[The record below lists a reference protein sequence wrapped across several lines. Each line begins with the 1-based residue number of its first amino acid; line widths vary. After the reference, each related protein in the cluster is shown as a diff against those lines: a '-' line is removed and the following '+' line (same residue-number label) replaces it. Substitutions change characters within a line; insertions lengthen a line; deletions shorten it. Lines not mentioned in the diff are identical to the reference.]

1 MCSSSSLYPHL
12 SSSLLYSESP
22 LPTVPT
28 PSSFPSF
35 PSPNVPCIV
44 FYSTLFPPLQLLPGG
59 QKGLKWMEA
68 LTTLFSTS
76 VIDILIALLQK
87 LSDVVLPVWGQRQPL
102 TVSQANVLVLI
113 ATFALRIAQTVLS
126 ELLSNGDHQYRD
138 TRIIGTLLSLHM
150 VLCSASHSTI
160 ISNAAPDVSAPYPLL
175 FLMFVSSRRKRECL
189 HEEPKPWPPSHSSCF
204 TLCLVCVDPVSDSRH
219 FGDVHKARVGDTGG

>member
-1 MCSSSSLYPHL
+1 
-12 SSSLLYSESP
+12 
-22 LPTVPT
+22 
-28 PSSFPSF
+28 
-35 PSPNVPCIV
+35 
-44 FYSTLFPPLQLLPGG
+44 
-59 QKGLKWMEA
+59 MEA

-113 ATFALRIAQTVLS
+113 ATFGLRIAQALLS

-160 ISNAAPDVSAPYPLL
+160 ISNAAPDVSPPYPLL
-175 FLMFVSSRRKRECL
+175 LLMFVSSKKKRECL
-189 HEEPKPWPPSHSSCF
+189 HEEPKPWPPSHSSRF
-204 TLCLVCVDPVSDSRH
+204 ALCLVCVDPVSDSRH

>member
-1 MCSSSSLYPHL
+1 
-12 SSSLLYSESP
+12 
-22 LPTVPT
+22 
-28 PSSFPSF
+28 
-35 PSPNVPCIV
+35 
-44 FYSTLFPPLQLLPGG
+44 
-59 QKGLKWMEA
+59 MEA

-76 VIDILIALLQK
+76 VIDIIIALLQK

-113 ATFALRIAQTVLS
+113 ATFALRIAQTLLS

-150 VLCSASHSTI
+150 VLCSAPHSTI
-160 ISNAAPDVSAPYPLL
+160 ISNAAPDVSALYPLL
-175 FLMFVSSRRKRECL
+175 LLMFVSSRRKTECL
-189 HEEPKPWPPSHSSCF
+189 HKEPKPRPLSHSSCF
-204 TLCLVCVDPVSDSRH
+204 AICLVCIDPVSDSRH